1 MKKRMPFAK
10 HLFLRRAPQMRRW
23 WNSRRMILSLSSLF
37 LFLPLIVFSLSRTG
51 QRSATTIPVPVAMQ
65 LSLPLRLRIPL
76 INVDAPIEAVG
87 ISTSGT
93 MSSPAHDPWGDVG
106 WYDAGPGLGQHGSSV
121 IDGHLDRPGG
131 SPAVFWRLREL
142 HIGNEVDVMDNN
154 RQTVRFRVVKI
165 AYYPPQH
172 APLQE

>member
-1 MKKRMPFAK
+1 
-10 HLFLRRAPQMRRW
+10 
-23 WNSRRMILSLSSLF
+23 
-37 LFLPLIVFSLSRTG
+37 
-51 QRSATTIPVPVAMQ
+51 MQ

-106 WYDAGPGLGQHGSSV
+106 WYDAGPGPGQYGSSV

-131 SPAVFWRLREL
+131 SPAVFWLLSEL
-142 HIGNEVDVMDNN
+142 HTGNEVDVMNSN

-172 APLQE
+172 APLQEIFEKEDGTYLNLVTSAGDWIPSQHQTTLRLVIYTTLFQ